1 MPINNTTPVEQLLT
15 DVSEFS
21 PVLPDAVTQL
31 LLARSGLDTE
41 ADPRI
46 ARIAALAAQKV
57 GHWSLKRNLH
67 HFIPLVYLGYFAR
80 RLAVRP
86 KQTEQRAPQHW

>member
-1 MPINNTTPVEQLLT
+1 MLNGFNCLDMPINSTAPVEQLLI

-31 LLARSGLDTE
+31 LLSRSGLDTE

-46 ARIAALAAQKV
+46 ARIAALGAQKV
-57 GHWSLKRNLH
+57 TS
-67 HFIPLVYLGYFAR
+67 
-80 RLAVRP
+80 
-86 KQTEQRAPQHW
+86 T

>member
-1 MPINNTTPVEQLLT
+1 MSVFAKNPTFCQKFQFLSKNFTKASICFLEMPINSTAPVEQLLA
-15 DVSEFS
+15 DVADFS

-31 LLARSGLDTE
+31 LLNRSGLDTE

-57 GHWSLKRNLH
+57 K
-67 HFIPLVYLGYFAR
+67 
-80 RLAVRP
+80 
-86 KQTEQRAPQHW
+86 K